1 MSNAAPRFSFQA
13 VIGLLVIVV
22 GLLLTADNLQ
32 LFEANWVFRFWPL
45 AIVIAGLAKIVQS
58 RATSGRVLGAIIIFI
73 GAVLTAE
80 KTFLLPIRL
89 EDVWPLALVVLGAV
103 ILYRTLFAG
112 SDAAGAPA
120 AATEIPDIEP
130 LHPFDHPVGG
140 AVAAA
145 RDAARKAADFA
156 AGVGVS
162 STEESVTE
170 VAFWAGKQRRVAS
183 ASFRRGDLTA
193 VMGGVELD
201 LRAAGTATGEAI
213 IDVFVMWG
221 GVEIWVPPDWAVVN
235 KVGVLMAGVEDKST
249 GTQDARHRLV
259 VRGFVVMGGLEIKT

>member
-1 MSNAAPRFSFQA
+1 MSNSAPRFSFQA

-32 LFEANWVFRFWPL
+32 LFEADWVFRFWPL

-58 RATSGRVLGAIIIFI
+58 RATSGRVLGAIIILI

-80 KTFLLPIRL
+80 NTFRLPIRL

-103 ILYRTLFAG
+103 ILYRTLGAG
-112 SDAAGAPA
+112 SAAAGAPA
-120 AATEIPDIEP
+120 PAAEIPDTAP
-130 LHPFDHPVGG
+130 PHPFDNPVG
-140 AVAAA
+140 AAAA
-145 RDAARKAADFA
+145 RDAAPRATDFA
-156 AGVGVS
+156 AGVAGS
-162 STEESVTE
+162 STEESLTE

-193 VMGGVELD
+193 VMGGIELD

-221 GVEIWVPPDWAVVN
+221 GIEIWVPPDWAVVN

-249 GTQDARHRLV
+249 GTQDARNRLI